1 MKPFR
6 ATALAKEIDDIL
18 ARARG
23 ASAASSRSVH

>member
-6 ATALAKEIDDIL
+6 ATALAKEIDAIL

-23 ASAASSRSVH
+23 ASAAPSGSAH